1 MLKKIINIDR
11 LIRSILVIHS
21 NKAILLREKPPNVS
35 LFPIKNND
43 YREKCFQFSAARQ
56 KTTTNHSY
64 PPFTRTHNAVLLY
77 TYTLWTLTRMIGIRT
92 LLALTLSRKGAKFL
106 SGIRSPTIHKKNN
119 KYNKYKVLLIRQLY
133 LSYLLFSFFSG
144 YCMIRLMTVLMSVM
158 LTVPSPLTS
167 RVVE

>member
-1 MLKKIINIDR
+1 
-11 LIRSILVIHS
+11 
-21 NKAILLREKPPNVS
+21 
-35 LFPIKNND
+35 
-43 YREKCFQFSAARQ
+43 
-56 KTTTNHSY
+56 
-64 PPFTRTHNAVLLY
+64 
-77 TYTLWTLTRMIGIRT
+77 MIGIRT